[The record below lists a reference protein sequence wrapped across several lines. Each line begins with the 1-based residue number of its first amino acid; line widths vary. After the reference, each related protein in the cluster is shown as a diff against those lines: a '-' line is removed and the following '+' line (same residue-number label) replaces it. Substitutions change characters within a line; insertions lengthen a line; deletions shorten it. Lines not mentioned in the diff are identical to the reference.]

1 LWATAEIL
9 GGVAARISSSELVGR
24 TAELASLTAALA
36 QARRETAQ
44 IVLVG
49 GEAGVGKSRIVA
61 EFVDALPP
69 DVRVLTGYCLEL
81 RQAVLAFAPLVGM
94 LRQLSEQ
101 LGPERTQQLYGR
113 ELRRFLPEHSA
124 TAERAAH
131 PTGELFG
138 ALYGLLANLDDDG
151 ALILVVEDLQWA
163 DRSTLDLLSYLARE
177 LEDTRVLLIGTYRTD
192 EMRRSHPLRPVL
204 AELNRLPNVSRLDV
218 KPLSER
224 EVAQLLS
231 AISGG
236 DVPDRLGAEIADRA
250 EGNPFFAEELLAAV
264 GDRGVPS
271 ALRDILTT
279 RLEALPD
286 QAQEVLRIAAAAGR
300 RVDHRLLSAV
310 APLSP
315 DELDQGLRDAVEH
328 GVLVPDGFG
337 YRFRHAL
344 LQEAAHDQL
353 LPGERTRLHAAFA
366 DVLSREPQLAAAG
379 TDSVDAE
386 LAYHALQ
393 AMDVDRAYPATVA
406 AGYRARD
413 LFAYPEAFQHFERAL
428 DLLPRVSPGVPTD
441 PEWRLLS
448 LASECAD
455 EPDTMIK
462 YARRA
467 IALLDPERD
476 AEALGEQL
484 SELSWKYWIAGSLDR
499 ALETSAEALELLPPE
514 PTPVRAAAL
523 SHRSRFLMFAARY
536 EEAAVIGTQAVAVA
550 RAAAADRQLS
560 LALNSLGCS
569 LANLGQEDG
578 LALLRESIE
587 VGIRG
592 APTEAIRG
600 YNNLG
605 SVLTSPFDRVAE
617 AERVQHEGIRFAE
630 EHRAFPG
637 ATSFLR
643 LEHANALIRLG
654 RWDEADDDLLDLRLV
669 GGVLEQY
676 YGITRTLLLGLRG
689 RYREA
694 AEVARKLGGGVD
706 EARDAP
712 QAAGP
717 IIEAL
722 LRLQTA
728 GHWPEPVPIPDMV
741 RATTVNPDVFPAAAW
756 RARAALARLNE
767 DGPDATRHEVDV
779 ILDEL
784 RATRRTP
791 RATEVVA
798 AALDN
803 WIAFVAAERSRID
816 AADPELWKAALSAMR
831 RRVHAEYEMYAQ
843 FRLAEALAAHGD
855 SERATAELGEAYER
869 ATRLGAEPLA
879 DDMRSLARRARLR
892 LSGVAAP
899 GANLLTAREAAVLGL
914 VAEGLTNREIGKRL
928 FISEKTASVHIS
940 NLMAKLGVTNRTQA
954 VHVARERGIAV

>member
-1 LWATAEIL
+1 
-9 GGVAARISSSELVGR
+9 VAARISSSELIGR
-24 TAELASLTAALA
+24 AAELAALNAALA
-36 QARRETAQ
+36 QARDQTAQ
-44 IVLVG
+44 IVLVA
-49 GEAGVGKSRIVA
+49 GEAGVGKSRLVA
-61 EFVDALPP
+61 EFVDALPR

-81 RQAVLAFAPLVGM
+81 RQSVLAFAPLVGM

-101 LGPERTQQLYGR
+101 LGRARTDELYGR
-113 ELRRFLPEHSA
+113 ELRRFLPDHSA
-124 TAERAAH
+124 TAERSTDD

-138 ALYGLLANLDDDG
+138 AVYGLLANLDDEG
-151 ALILVVEDLQWA
+151 PVVLVVEDLHWA
-163 DRSTLDLLSYLARE
+163 DRSTLDLISYLTRE
-177 LEDTRVLLIGTYRTD
+177 LESARVLLIGTYRAD

-218 KPLSER
+218 EPLADR

-231 AISGG
+231 AISGS
-236 DVPDRLGAEIADRA
+236 DLPDRLAAEVVDRA

-264 GDRGVPS
+264 GDRGVPPT
-271 ALRDILTT
+271 LRDILTT

-300 RVDHRLLSAV
+300 RVDHRLLSEV
-310 APLSP
+310 APLCA

-353 LPGERTRLHAAFA
+353 LPGERIRLHAAFA

-379 TDSVDAE
+379 ADSVDAE

-393 AMDVDRAYPATVA
+393 SMDVDRAYPATVA

-413 LFAYPEAFQHFERAL
+413 LLAYPEALQHFERAL
-428 DLLPRVSPGVPTD
+428 ELLPRVSPDVPTD

-448 LASECAD
+448 LASECSD
-455 EPDTMIK
+455 EPDAMIK
-462 YARRA
+462 YAKRA

-476 AEALGEQL
+476 AETLGEEL
-484 SELSWKYWIAGSLDR
+484 GELSWKYWAAGRLDS
-499 ALETSAEALELLPPE
+499 ALETSTAALKLLRPE
-514 PTPVRAAAL
+514 PTLARAAAL
-523 SHRSRFLMFAARY
+523 AHRSRLLMFAARY
-536 EEAAVIGTQAVAVA
+536 EDAVAVGTEAVAAA

-560 LALNSLGCS
+560 LALNSLGSS
-569 LANLGQEDG
+569 LGNLGREEG

-592 APTEAIRG
+592 ETTEAIRG
-600 YNNLG
+600 FNNLG
-605 SVLTSPFDRVAE
+605 SVLTSPFDRVAD
-617 AERVQHEGIRFAE
+617 AEKVQREGLRFAE
-630 EHRAFPG
+630 EHLPVSG

-643 LEHANALIRLG
+643 LEHTNALIRLG
-654 RWDEADDDLLDLRLV
+654 RWDEADEELLGLSLT

-676 YGITRTLLLGLRG
+676 YDITRTLLLSLRG

-694 AEVARKLGGGVD
+694 IDVVRKMGGGVD
-706 EARDAP
+706 EARDSP

-722 LRLQTA
+722 LRLQVA
-728 GHWPEPVPIPDMV
+728 GHWPEAVPIPDMV
-741 RATTVNPDVFPAAAW
+741 RATAVDPDVFPVAAW
-756 RARAALARLNE
+756 RARAALAGLDA
-767 DGPDATRHEVDV
+767 DGRDADGRDVARDKVDA

-784 RATRRTP
+784 HATRRTP
-791 RATEVVA
+791 RAVGVVA
-798 AALDN
+798 GALDK
-803 WIAFVAAERSRID
+803 WIAVVVAERSRID
-816 AADPELWKAALSAMR
+816 STDPELWEAALAAMR
-831 RRVHAEYEMYAQ
+831 RRAHAEYEMYAQ
-843 FRLAEALAAHGD
+843 FRLAEALVARRD
-855 SERATAELGEAYER
+855 SDRATAELGEAYER
-869 ATRLGAEPLA
+869 ANRLGAEPLA
-879 DDMRSLARRARLR
+879 DDMRSLARSARLR
-892 LSGVAAP
+892 LPGVAAP
-899 GANLLTAREAAVLGL
+899 SVNLLTARQTDVLRL
-914 VAEGLTNREIGKRL
+914 VAQGLTNREIGKRL

>member
-1 LWATAEIL
+1 
-9 GGVAARISSSELVGR
+9 VAARLTSSQLIGR
-24 TAELASLTAALA
+24 ADEIAFLTAALA
-36 QARRETAQ
+36 QARAETAQ

-49 GEAGVGKSRIVA
+49 GEAGVGKSRLVT

-81 RQAVLAFAPLVGM
+81 RQAVLAFAPLVGI

-113 ELRRFLPEHSA
+113 ELQRFLPDHSA
-124 TAERAAH
+124 TAERSAH
-131 PTGELFG
+131 PTSELFG
-138 ALYGLLANLDDDG
+138 ALYGLLANLAEG
-151 ALILVVEDLQWA
+151 GLLVLVIEDLHWA
-163 DRSTLDLLSYLARE
+163 DRSTLDLISYLARE
-177 LEDTRVLLIGTYRTD
+177 LEGTSVLLIATYRAD
-192 EMRRSHPLRPVL
+192 EMRRAHPLRPVL

-218 KPLSER
+218 EPLGDR
-224 EVAQLLS
+224 EVAQLLA
-231 AISGG
+231 AISGS
-236 DVPDRLGAEIADRA
+236 DLPDRLAAEVIERA

-264 GDRGVPS
+264 GDRGVPP

-279 RLEALPD
+279 RLDALPD

-300 RVDHRLLSAV
+300 RVDHRLLSEV

-344 LQEAAHDQL
+344 LQEAAHEQL

-366 DVLSREPQLAAAG
+366 DALSREPQLAAAG
-379 TDSVDAE
+379 ADSVDAE
-386 LAYHALQ
+386 IAYHALQ

-413 LFAYPEAFQHFERAL
+413 LLAYPEALQHFERAL
-428 DLLPRVSPGVPTD
+428 DLLPRVSANVPTD

-455 EPDTMIK
+455 EPETMIK
-462 YARRA
+462 YAKRA
-467 IALLDPERD
+467 IALLDPEQD
-476 AEALGEQL
+476 AETLGEEL
-484 SELSWKYWIAGSLDR
+484 GELSWKYWAAGRLDS
-499 ALETSAEALELLPPE
+499 ALETSAQALELLRPE
-514 PTPVRAAAL
+514 PTLARAATLA
-523 SHRSRFLMFAARY
+523 HRSRLLMFAARY
-536 EEAAVIGTQAVAVA
+536 EEAAAVGTEAVTAA

-560 LALNSLGCS
+560 LALNSLGSS
-569 LANLGQEDG
+569 LGNLGQEEG

-592 APTEAIRG
+592 HTTEAIRG
-600 YNNLG
+600 FNNLG
-605 SVLTSPFDRVAE
+605 SVLTSPFDRVAD
-617 AERVQHEGIRFAE
+617 AEQVQRDGIRYAE
-630 EHRAFPG
+630 EHRAISG
-637 ATSFLR
+637 ASSFLR

-654 RWDEADDDLLDLRLV
+654 RWDEADEELLGLPLI

-676 YGITRTLLLGLRG
+676 YDITRMLLLSLRG
-689 RYREA
+689 HYRDA
-694 AEVARKLGGGVD
+694 VDVARKMGGGVD
-706 EARDAP
+706 EAGDSP

-722 LRLQTA
+722 LRLQIA

-741 RATTVNPDVFPAAAW
+741 RATSVDPDVFPVAAW
-756 RARAALARLNE
+756 RARAALARLDD
-767 DGPDATRHEVDV
+767 DGRDAVRDKVDD

-784 RATRRTP
+784 HATRRMP
-791 RATEVVA
+791 RAIGVVEVT
-798 AALDN
+798 LGN
-803 WIAFVAAERSRID
+803 WIAVVLAERSRID
-816 AADPELWKAALSAMR
+816 RTDPEMWEAALAAMR
-831 RRVHAEYEMYAQ
+831 RRVQAEYEMYAQ

-855 SERATAELGEAYER
+855 SARATAELGAAYER
-869 ATRLGAEPLA
+869 ANRLGAEALA
-879 DDMRSLARRARLR
+879 DDMRSFARRTRLR
-892 LSGVAAP
+892 LPGVAAP
-899 GANLLTAREAAVLGL
+899 AVNLLTAREADVLGL
-914 VAEGLTNREIGKRL
+914 VAKGFTNREIGKRL

>member
-1 LWATAEIL
+1 
-9 GGVAARISSSELVGR
+9 VAARLSSSELIGR
-24 TAELASLTAALA
+24 ADEFAFLTAALA
-36 QARRETAQ
+36 QVRAETAQ

-49 GEAGVGKSRIVA
+49 GEAGVGKSRLVTD
-61 EFVDALPP
+61 FVDALPP

-81 RQAVLAFAPLVGM
+81 RQAVLAFAPLVGI

-113 ELRRFLPEHSA
+113 ELQRFLPDHSA
-124 TAERAAH
+124 TAERSTH
-131 PTGELFG
+131 PTSELFG
-138 ALYGLLANLDDDG
+138 ALYGLLASLAEG
-151 ALILVVEDLQWA
+151 GPLVLVVEDLHWA
-163 DRSTLDLLSYLARE
+163 DRSTLDLISYLARE
-177 LEDTRVLLIGTYRTD
+177 LEGTRVLLIGTYRAD

-218 KPLSER
+218 EPLGDR
-224 EVAQLLS
+224 EVARLLA
-231 AISGG
+231 AISGT
-236 DVPDRLGAEIADRA
+236 DLPDRLAAEVIERA

-264 GDRGVPS
+264 GDRGVPP

-279 RLEALPD
+279 RLDALPD

-300 RVDHRLLSAV
+300 RVDHRLLSEV

-328 GVLVPDGFG
+328 GVIVPDGFG

-344 LQEAAHDQL
+344 LQEAAHEQL

-366 DVLSREPQLAAAG
+366 DALSREPQLAAAG
-379 TDSVDAE
+379 ADSVDAE
-386 LAYHALQ
+386 IAYHALQ

-413 LFAYPEAFQHFERAL
+413 LLAYPEALQHFERAL
-428 DLLPRVSPGVPTD
+428 DLLPRVSPDVPTD

-462 YARRA
+462 YAKRA
-467 IALLDPERD
+467 IALLDPVQD
-476 AEALGEQL
+476 AEILGQEL
-484 SELSWKYWIAGSLDR
+484 GELSWKYWAAGRLDS
-499 ALETSAEALELLPPE
+499 ALETSAQALELLRPE
-514 PTPVRAAAL
+514 PTVARAATLA
-523 SHRSRFLMFAARY
+523 HRSRLLMFAARY
-536 EEAAVIGTQAVAVA
+536 EEAAEVGTEAVTAA

-560 LALNSLGCS
+560 LALNSLGSS
-569 LANLGQEDG
+569 LGNLGQEEG
-578 LALLRESIE
+578 LALLRESID

-592 APTEAIRG
+592 QTTEAIRG
-600 YNNLG
+600 FNNLG
-605 SVLTSPFDRVAE
+605 SVLTSPFDRVAD
-617 AERVQHEGIRFAE
+617 AERVQRDGIRYAE
-630 EHRAFPG
+630 EHRAISG
-637 ATSFLR
+637 ASSFLR

-654 RWDEADDDLLDLRLV
+654 RWDEADEELLGLPLL

-676 YGITRTLLLGLRG
+676 YDITRMLLLSLRG
-689 RYREA
+689 RYRDA
-694 AEVARKLGGGVD
+694 VDVARKMGGGVD
-706 EARDAP
+706 EAGDSP

-722 LRLQTA
+722 LRLQIA

-741 RATTVNPDVFPAAAW
+741 RATAVDPDVFPVAAW
-756 RARAALARLNE
+756 RARAALARLDD
-767 DGPDATRHEVDV
+767 DGQDAVRAKVDDILGELDATR
-779 ILDEL
+779 
-784 RATRRTP
+784 RMP
-791 RATEVVA
+791 RATGVVA
-798 AALDN
+798 ATLDN
-803 WIAFVAAERSRID
+803 WIAVVLAERSRID
-816 AADPELWKAALSAMR
+816 RTDPELWEAALAAMR
-831 RRVHAEYEMYAQ
+831 RRVQAEYEMYAQ
-843 FRLAEALAAHGD
+843 FRLAEAHVAHGNSD
-855 SERATAELGEAYER
+855 RATAELGAAYER

-879 DDMRSLARRARLR
+879 DDMRSFARRTRLR
-892 LSGVAAP
+892 LPGVAAP
-899 GANLLTAREAAVLGL
+899 AVNLLTARETDVLGL
-914 VAEGLTNREIGKRL
+914 VAMGLTNREIGKRL